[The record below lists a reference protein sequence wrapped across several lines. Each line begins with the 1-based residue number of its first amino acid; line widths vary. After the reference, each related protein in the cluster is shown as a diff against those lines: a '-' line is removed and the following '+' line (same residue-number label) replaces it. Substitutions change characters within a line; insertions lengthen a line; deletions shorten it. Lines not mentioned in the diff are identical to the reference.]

1 MSTFAVS
8 ISGAFDQF
16 ERRTALAWIADE
28 NIKRAAAVPPIAALS
43 TSTAAEIKSSLE
55 TIMSVVAADVFK
67 SRIAE
72 YDVATLNEIRELW
85 PSATDQ
91 KRAAAVAA
99 LR

>member
-1 MSTFAVS
+1 MTTFAVTS
-8 ISGAFDQF
+8 SGAYDAI

-28 NIKRAAAVPPIAALS
+28 NVKRAAAVPPIAALP

-55 TIMSVVAADVFK
+55 KIMSVVAADVFK
-67 SRIAE
+67 SRVAE
-72 YDVATLNEIRELW
+72 YDATTLKDIRELW
-85 PSATDQ
+85 PAASDQ